1 MKKNLQKKQLERVLL
16 GRRITRSPRWLL
28 ILPLLCCVSVLANG
42 NPARDSVK
50 VKEYLVKG
58 QVTDEKGYTMPGV
71 TVLLDSTKVGVIT
84 DVNGNFQLKLA
95 RSGGVLVFSFIGY
108 ETVKATFRAGQPLN
122 VRMKESISKLDEV
135 TVVAYGTQSKREV
148 VGAMS
153 VVRGEDIRDVPS
165 PSLSNLLP
173 GASRGDERD
182 EHDGRARWWW
192 NGIEYPGV

>member
-1 MKKNLQKKQLERVLL
+1 M
-16 GRRITRSPRWLL
+16 
-28 ILPLLCCVSVLANG
+28 
-42 NPARDSVK
+42 
-50 VKEYLVKG
+50 
-58 QVTDEKGYTMPGV
+58 DEKGQPLPGV

-108 ETVKATFRAGQPLN
+108 ETVKATFKAEQPLN

-173 GASRGDERD
+173 GTSRGDERD
-182 EHDGRARWWW
+182 EHDGRTRWWW

>member
-1 MKKNLQKKQLERVLL
+1 M
-16 GRRITRSPRWLL
+16 
-28 ILPLLCCVSVLANG
+28 
-42 NPARDSVK
+42 
-50 VKEYLVKG
+50 
-58 QVTDEKGYTMPGV
+58 TDEKGYTMPGV

-165 PSLSNLLP
+165 PSLQLVA